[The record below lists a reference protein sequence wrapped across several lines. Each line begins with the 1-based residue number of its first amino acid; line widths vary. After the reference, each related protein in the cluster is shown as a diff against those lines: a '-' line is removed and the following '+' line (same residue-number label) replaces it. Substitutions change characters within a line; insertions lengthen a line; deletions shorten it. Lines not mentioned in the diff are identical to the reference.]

1 MVIVRV
7 RVGCR
12 SDVSADRPVVADSA
26 DALVGYTRR
35 ADDDARLLGDCLF
48 TVEVCGNR
56 LFEPI
61 PSRFNDFIPIPIP
74 LPFPSET

>member
-35 ADDDARLLGDCLF
+35 ADDDARLLLSP
-48 TVEVCGNR
+48 TVDACQRCSTSLREVK
-56 LFEPI
+56 LHFLLI
-61 PSRFNDFIPIPIP
+61 LLLSLLHSQI
-74 LPFPSET
+74 S